1 MVRKGLCPLEARMKS
16 RVRYSLGAQPG
27 VTKRHA
33 NEILG
38 RNNVLRTLIVAAAT
52 AALAFP
58 GAALAQQQAPQ
69 PVTKAKLNADLDT
82 AFKGVDTNHDGF
94 ISAAELAAQQN
105 KELAALQAQA
115 RAKLQEDFKQLDT
128 NKDGQL
134 SFAEFSAVATVKP
147 SQTAAQILQ
156 SMDTNHD
163 GKISAAEFKAQRL
176 AIFDKVD
183 TNHDGTVSVEEMRA
197 AAGSR

>member
-1 MVRKGLCPLEARMKS
+1 
-16 RVRYSLGAQPG
+16 
-27 VTKRHA
+27 
-33 NEILG
+33 
-38 RNNVLRTLIVAAAT
+38 VLRTLIVAAAT

-58 GAALAQQQAPQ
+58 GAAVAQQQAPQ